1 MSTISTLGIQGIR
14 SYSPTEQQV
23 IKFEAPLSLIL
34 GKNGSGKTTII
45 ETLRYITCGSLP
57 PGCNNGKTFI
67 CDPKFINK
75 NETNA
80 VCKLKFSAINKQP
93 ILCTRSMSLKRRSNK
108 LEFKALEQTL
118 KIKTP
123 TENGIPGK
131 ELIVSHTQAEID
143 KQIPEL
149 LGVSR
154 AVLENVI
161 FCHQEDS
168 QWPFR
173 DHATLKTIFDELFE
187 TTKFTR
193 LYETLQRLLKE
204 NKKKLKEES
213 QSLDITK
220 YQYKLLVD
228 DMQRLENV
236 LKNIRHNL
244 THIKTEKKRR
254 DELSM
259 ALGKDMN
266 SEKMKLVENSRHLNE
281 YQLAEAK
288 TKMKEY
294 IEKLSAREFFGDS
307 GEDTS
312 ELGSLD
318 ENKVNFET
326 ISADCAKLV
335 REIEELESELTQ
347 GEVEYAQL
355 REITLDFDVVHERQ
369 EINRLSADICKILD
383 IEPHSMDMAA
393 LIVKANAE
401 STEKDLMILTKEK
414 TIEEQSGAL
423 YGVIVQDDYTIKYL
437 QNEYERRQLYIAELT
452 KGNRLDELEDLMRER
467 QRLETEYVRI
477 SNDQQHLK
485 SQKEAI
491 KEEIGGYV
499 QKLKDEQDNRKKYE
513 VAREHFDYHQ
523 AKNELAKS
531 LAAKATILKKLT
543 IEKDDEVSFLGLEK
557 MLKKMSLKLIKSEQ
571 ELKAAER
578 ESIEITALMAS
589 DDKLKRELEEEIK
602 KIDQRIRAACDNKY
616 PADADVLSRYD
627 EIKVHIR
634 ELERELEGAAFAK
647 GVFLDAILVES
658 QTREECVLCGNHFTP
673 ENYECRK
680 RIFDAIPKRT
690 PEEAERYKELED
702 FRAEHKILKQ
712 YKPDIIKAKNNM
724 DRIVEL
730 DSRIAE
736 MYIEAGK
743 RTHRILILRDEH
755 KKLSEENGDL
765 REMQI
770 LITKCDECDDKI
782 KKADVSQWAGLDED
796 ELAETYQ
803 KGVLK
808 PADLASLLSDKQKS
822 ISVVDSNLETL
833 EVRLYDVKKQQ
844 KENNRKINVIREEKK
859 NEKSIPELE
868 AEQAK
873 SVEEIKKLT
882 AELQIKKAQLEE
894 HTQSGFA
901 ELNKDKAILSRLNSL
916 ITQLESKHANMLKL
930 SGAGGNESDLMGNYK
945 RMKAIESRLDE
956 VKKLV
961 QEKNKEKNKKD
972 KDRAHLEWRVGLL
985 EAEAKVRTL
994 EVTIANETAELQKL
1008 SKEVAKEQAIKDEM
1022 NVVSAAVSRLEGL
1035 DDGHKREAE
1044 SIYKNIYNNRDK
1056 EMLYFQKL
1064 TMFEYYRMLVEDLEL
1079 YLGSLDQAL
1088 VRYHKDKV
1096 EMINKNIAQL
1106 WKMTYMNKDITRIE
1120 IKAEQVVEASGEQ
1133 KGNFNY
1139 RVVFSSRDDNQLDMR
1154 GRSSAGQRVLASIV
1168 IRIALAEAFGV
1179 NCGILTLDE
1188 PTTNLDEQNVK
1199 SLAKFL
1205 SDLIDQRRGDN
1216 NFQLI
1221 VITHDKEFL
1230 KMFSEYTDHY
1240 HEVAK
1245 EEHGFSSIAKK
1256 NIEEILHTL

>member
-80 VCKLKFSAINKQP
+80 ICKLKFNAINKQP

-118 KIKTP
+118 KVKTP
-123 TENGIPGK
+123 TENGVPGK
-131 ELIVSHTQAEID
+131 ELIVSHSQQEID
-143 KQIPEL
+143 RQIPEL

-173 DHATLKTIFDELFE
+173 DHATLKAIFDELFE

-204 NKKKLKEES
+204 NKKKLKEEG
-213 QSLDITK
+213 QSLEITK

-254 DELSM
+254 DELSI

-266 SEKMKLVENSRHLNE
+266 SEKMKLIENSRHLNE
-281 YQLAEAK
+281 YQLLEAK
-288 TKMKEY
+288 TKMREFLD
-294 IEKLSAREFFGDS
+294 KLSAREYLGDS

-312 ELGSLD
+312 ELGTLE
-318 ENKVNFET
+318 ENKVAWET
-326 ISADCAKLV
+326 LCQQCSKLTTQ
-335 REIEELESELTQ
+335 IEDLESELTQ

-355 REITLDFDVVHERQ
+355 REVTLDFDVVHEKE
-369 EINRLSADICKILD
+369 EILRFSHDLCTLLG
-383 IEPHSMDMAA
+383 IEPNSMDMGA
-393 LIVKANAE
+393 LIAKANAE
-401 STEKDLMILTKEK
+401 STERDLMILTKEK
-414 TIEEQSGAL
+414 TIEEQRGEAFAEMAREE
-423 YGVIVQDDYTIKYL
+423 YNIKYL
-437 QNEYERRQLYIAELT
+437 QGEFERRQVYIAELN
-452 KGNRLDELEDLMRER
+452 KGNRLDELEDLLKER
-467 QRLETEYVRI
+467 QRLETDYVKV

-485 SQKEAI
+485 SQKESI
-491 KEEIGGYV
+491 KEEINMFV
-499 QKLKDEQDNRKKYE
+499 QKLKDEQDNRKKYD

-531 LAAKATILKKLT
+531 QAAKEAILKKLT
-543 IEKDDEVSFLGLEK
+543 VEKDDEVSFLGIEK
-557 MLKKMSLKLIKSEQ
+557 MLKKMSLKLTKSEHD
-571 ELKAAER
+571 LKTAER

-589 DDKLKRELEEEIK
+589 DDKLKRELEDEIK
-602 KIDQRIRAACDNKY
+602 KIDQRIRAAFENKY
-616 PADADVLSRYD
+616 PAEVDVLSRYD

-634 ELERELEGAAFAK
+634 DLERELEGAAFAK
-647 GVFLDAILVES
+647 GVFLDAILTES
-658 QTREECVLCGNHFTP
+658 KSREECVLCGKGFSH
-673 ENYECRK
+673 ENFDCRK
-680 RIFDAIPKRT
+680 RIFDSIPKRT
-690 PEEAERYKELED
+690 PEEAERFKELED
-702 FRAEHKILKQ
+702 FRGEHKILKQ
-712 YKPDIIKAKNNM
+712 HKADIIKAKNNM

-730 DSRIAE
+730 DTRIAE
-736 MYIEAGK
+736 MYVEAGK
-743 RTHRILILRDEH
+743 KTHRILILREEH

-770 LITKCDECDDKI
+770 LITKCDDCEHKI
-782 KKADVSQWAGLDED
+782 KKTDVSLFAGIDED

-808 PADLASLLSDKQKS
+808 PADLATLLSEKQKS
-822 ISVVDSNLETL
+822 IGVVDSNLETL
-833 EVRLYDVKKQQ
+833 DIRLYEIRKLQ
-844 KENNRKINVIREEKK
+844 KENNRRINIIKEEKK
-859 NEKSIPELE
+859 NEKSVPELE
-868 AEQAK
+868 AEQERAT
-873 SVEEIKKLT
+873 EEIKRLT
-882 AELQIKKAQLEE
+882 VELQTKRAERLEAFKA
-894 HTQSGFA
+894 GNA
-901 ELNKDKAILSRLNSL
+901 EVEKEKTVLSRLNSL
-916 ITQLESKHANMLKL
+916 LLQLEQKHLNMVKL
-930 SGAGGNESDLMGNYK
+930 SGNGGTDSDLMSNYK
-945 RMKAIESRLDE
+945 RMKAIEARLEE
-956 VKKLV
+956 VRKTV
-961 QEKNKEKNKKD
+961 QELNKDKNKKE
-972 KDRAHLEWRVGLL
+972 KDRLNLEWRVGLL
-985 EAEAKVRTL
+985 ESEAKVRNL
-994 EVTIANETAELQKL
+994 EMLIANETAELQKL

-1022 NVVSAAVSRLEGL
+1022 SMVSAAVSRLEGL

-1064 TMFEYYRMLVEDLEL
+1064 TMFEYYRMLVEDLEM

-1139 RVVFSSRDDNQLDMR
+1139 RVVFSSKEDNQLDMR

-1216 NFQLI
+1216 NFQLV

-1240 HEVAK
+1240 HEVSK
-1245 EEHGFSSIAKK
+1245 EEHGFSTITKK
-1256 NIEEILHTL
+1256 GIEEVLHAL

>member
-1 MSTISTLGIQGIR
+1 M
-14 SYSPTEQQV
+14 
-23 IKFEAPLSLIL
+23 
-34 GKNGSGKTTII
+34 
-45 ETLRYITCGSLP
+45 
-57 PGCNNGKTFI
+57 
-67 CDPKFINK
+67 
-75 NETNA
+75 
-80 VCKLKFSAINKQP
+80 
-93 ILCTRSMSLKRRSNK
+93 
-108 LEFKALEQTL
+108 
-118 KIKTP
+118 
-123 TENGIPGK
+123 
-131 ELIVSHTQAEID
+131 
-143 KQIPEL
+143 
-149 LGVSR
+149 
-154 AVLENVI
+154 
-161 FCHQEDS
+161 
-168 QWPFR
+168 
-173 DHATLKTIFDELFE
+173 
-187 TTKFTR
+187 
-193 LYETLQRLLKE
+193 
-204 NKKKLKEES
+204 
-213 QSLDITK
+213 
-220 YQYKLLVD
+220 
-228 DMQRLENV
+228 
-236 LKNIRHNL
+236 
-244 THIKTEKKRR
+244 
-254 DELSM
+254 
-259 ALGKDMN
+259 
-266 SEKMKLVENSRHLNE
+266 
-281 YQLAEAK
+281 
-288 TKMKEY
+288 
-294 IEKLSAREFFGDS
+294 
-307 GEDTS
+307 
-312 ELGSLD
+312 
-318 ENKVNFET
+318 
-326 ISADCAKLV
+326 
-335 REIEELESELTQ
+335 
-347 GEVEYAQL
+347 
-355 REITLDFDVVHERQ
+355 
-369 EINRLSADICKILD
+369 
-383 IEPHSMDMAA
+383 
-393 LIVKANAE
+393 
-401 STEKDLMILTKEK
+401 
-414 TIEEQSGAL
+414 
-423 YGVIVQDDYTIKYL
+423 
-437 QNEYERRQLYIAELT
+437 
-452 KGNRLDELEDLMRER
+452 
-467 QRLETEYVRI
+467 
-477 SNDQQHLK
+477 
-485 SQKEAI
+485 
-491 KEEIGGYV
+491 
-499 QKLKDEQDNRKKYE
+499 
-513 VAREHFDYHQ
+513 
-523 AKNELAKS
+523 
-531 LAAKATILKKLT
+531 
-543 IEKDDEVSFLGLEK
+543 SFLGLEK
-557 MLKKMSLKLIKSEQ
+557 MLKKMSLKLIKSEN

-602 KIDQRIRAACDNKY
+602 KIDQRIRGAFENKY
-616 PADADVLSRYD
+616 PADVDVLSRYD

-634 ELERELEGAAFAK
+634 DLERELEGAAFAK
-647 GVFLDAILVES
+647 GVFLDAILTES
-658 QTREECVLCGNHFTP
+658 KTREECVLCGKEFNH
-673 ENYECRK
+673 ENYDCRK
-680 RIFDAIPKRT
+680 RIFDSIPKRT
-690 PEEAERYKELED
+690 PEEAERHKELED

-712 YKPDIIKAKNNM
+712 HKADIIKAKNNM

-833 EVRLYDVKKQQ
+833 EIRLYEVKKQQ

-859 NEKSIPELE
+859 NEKSVPELE

-873 SVEEIKKLT
+873 AVDEIKKLT
-882 AELQIKKAQLEE
+882 AELQVKRTQLEE
-894 HTQSGFA
+894 DTKTSFN
-901 ELNKDKAILSRLNSL
+901 ELNKEKAILSRLNSL
-916 ITQLESKHANMLKL
+916 IMQLEGKHENMLKL

-956 VKKLV
+956 VRKLV
-961 QEKNKEKNKKD
+961 QEKNKEKNKKE

-985 EAEAKVRTL
+985 EAEAKVRGL
-994 EVTIANETAELQKL
+994 EVVIANETAELQKL

-1022 NVVSAAVSRLEGL
+1022 NIVSAAVSRLEGL

-1139 RVVFSSRDDNQLDMR
+1139 RVVFSSKDDNQLDMR

-1168 IRIALAEAFGV
+1168 IRIALAEAFGI

-1240 HEVAK
+1240 HEVSK
-1245 EEHGFSSIAKK
+1245 EEHGFSSITKK
-1256 NIEEILHTL
+1256 GIEEVLHAL